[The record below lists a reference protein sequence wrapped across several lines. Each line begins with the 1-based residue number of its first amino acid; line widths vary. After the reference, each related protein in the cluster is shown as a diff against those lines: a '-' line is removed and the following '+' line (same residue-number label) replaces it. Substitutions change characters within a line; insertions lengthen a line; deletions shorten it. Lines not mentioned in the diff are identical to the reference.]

1 MFLKTLEVGG
11 HFVVARLNDDTFWD
25 GYRFVHDIEAAKRFE
40 SYSGAF
46 IEIFEIED
54 QYGESAKQRTYI
66 LPVTV
71 RVTGNVTRKEIGEY
85 LNSAAELIMNRDD
98 FGNGPSP
105 ESYVEPEIH
114 WHLIK
119 EMPDRLDED
128 PDEPDFSWGYHID
141 PDDI

>member
-1 MFLKTLEVGG
+1 MFLKEIEVGG
-11 HFVVARLNDDTFWD
+11 QFVITRLNDDTFWD
-25 GYRFVHDIEAAKRFE
+25 GYRFDDDIASAKR
-40 SYSGAF
+40 YDVRSGAL
-46 IEIFEIED
+46 IDMFEIEE
-54 QYGESAKQRTYI
+54 QYGEAAKQRTYI

-71 RVTGNVTRKEIGEY
+71 RVTANVTRQEIGEY
-85 LNSAAELIMNRDD
+85 LASAAKLIVNRDD